1 MAKGLAVISGS
12 NTVMFKALE
21 TGIITAGTIS
31 GSTLKPAT
39 FTLTGSLL
47 LSGASEP
54 VLQLQG
60 LTLTPTSSV
69 ANDTILIKNGDFVR
83 QATVLSGNQV
93 VLQGGQNV
101 EQRINTIEAS
111 LGASSLTV
119 SSSVSSVQ
127 VDLDTEALKFVGTSN
142 EVEVSITE
150 TSPNVQVQIGLP
162 NAVTITDS
170 LTITGGA
177 GDKLVI
183 TQGNLDVQNGAISGS
198 SNLDIGGKIVA
209 AGEITG
215 SSNLKIVGSA
225 DIGTNLTVGG
235 NLTVNGAVTVIDTTN
250 LRIED
255 PIIILGSGSTATDGD
270 KGFIFQRAS
279 ADNRAFLWD
288 DNTDKFVLGATNN
301 DGTSTDL
308 TLAYDTAAKSTLVL
322 HTLSA
327 SNLEAT
333 GDVTLGNAGTDR
345 LTINSYI
352 TGSGSPIVV
361 SSSLTIG
368 DATNTSNE
376 TLTLVSPT
384 RMPIFSVSGTYAVSG
399 YPAVP
404 ADFNTNATNY
414 SGYNFYLTSSNTGS
428 GGVPGDLGDGTWLQ
442 GNKWYFN
449 ERGVWHASFF
459 YSGVQYL
466 KGNIYRKAG
475 EILPFLLLE
484 AGFF

>member
-47 LSGASEP
+47 LSGAAEP

-60 LTLTPTSSV
+60 LVLTATSSV
-69 ANDTILIKNGDFVR
+69 ANDTILIKNGSFVR
-83 QATVLSGNQV
+83 EATVLSGNQV

-101 EQRINTIEAS
+101 EQRINTIETN
-111 LGASSLTV
+111 LGASALTV
-119 SSSVSSVQ
+119 SGASNSVQ
-127 VDLDTEALKFVGTSN
+127 VDLDTEALKFIGTAN
-142 EVEVSITE
+142 EVEVAVTE
-150 TSPNVQVQIGLP
+150 TSPNVQVQVGLP
-162 NAVTITDS
+162 SAVTVTDS

-177 GDKLVI
+177 GDKLTI
-183 TQGNLDVQNGAISGS
+183 TTGNIKVSSGQVS
-198 SNLDIGGKIVA
+198 SSGDIYTNSKIVA

-255 PIIILGSGSTATDGD
+255 PIIVLGSGSAGGSDGD
-270 KGFIFQRAS
+270 KGFIFKRAT
-279 ADNRAFLWD
+279 DNRAFIWD
-288 DNTDKFVLGATNN
+288 DNTDKFVLGATTD
-301 DGTSTDL
+301 DGTGTDL
-308 TLAYDTAAKSTLVL
+308 TLTYDTAAKSTLVL
-322 HTLSA
+322 HTL
-327 SNLEAT
+327 EAVDLTTT
-333 GDVTLGNAGTDR
+333 GNVTLGNAGTDR

-368 DATNTSNE
+368 AANNVANE
-376 TLTLVSPT
+376 VTTFVSQV
-384 RMPIFSVSGTYAVSG
+384 RMPIFSVGGGNAVAV
-399 YPAVP
+399 YPTVP
-404 ADFNTNATNY
+404 TLYGSNPSAY
-414 SGYNFYLTSSNTGS
+414 SGHMFYLTSSDGTNNTG
-428 GGVPGDLGDGTWLQ
+428 DTNWDHA
-442 GNKWYFN
+442 NKWYFN
-449 ERGVWHASFF
+449 ERGVWHEMPFF
-459 YSGVQYL
+459 FTPG
-466 KGNIYRKAG
+466 
-475 EILPFLLLE
+475 
-484 AGFF
+484 